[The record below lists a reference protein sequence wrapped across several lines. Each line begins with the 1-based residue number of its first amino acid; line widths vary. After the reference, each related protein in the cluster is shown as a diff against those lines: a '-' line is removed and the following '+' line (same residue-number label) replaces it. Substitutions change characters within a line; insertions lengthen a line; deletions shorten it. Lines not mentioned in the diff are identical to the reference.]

1 MTPSIHLFAPHPLP
15 IFISSPGGPD
25 HLMIGMAIF
34 LVAFMLAV
42 GLLYLRLHMLPDHIA
57 HKSKKVQYE
66 IVGVL
71 GLLAMFTHIN
81 AFWIAGLLLALIDIP
96 DFSTPLRRMSD
107 ALDRIASN
115 RQSRMASRGMNGK
128 PAGTGEIVLSR
139 SPAMLVH
146 ESAHGTAS
154 SGAGNSASPPNIT
167 PSQVS

>member
-1 MTPSIHLFAPHPLP
+1 MTPSMHPLAPHTLP

-25 HLMIGMAIF
+25 YLMIGMAVF
-34 LVAFMLAV
+34 LVAFVLAT

-96 DFSTPLRRMSD
+96 DFNTPLRRMSQ
-107 ALDRIASN
+107 ALGRIASN
-115 RQSRMASRGMNGK
+115 RQGRVAGRGMDAE
-128 PAGTGEIVLSR
+128 PPGTGDIVLSR
-139 SPAMLVH
+139 STAMLVH
-146 ESAHGTAS
+146 PSTHGAVS